1 MGYIPGDPWAICQR
15 CGFKV
20 RLSTIRPEWTGLRV
34 CRKCWDPRHP
44 QLDVQAVEE
53 RIARMDALPEP
64 PDVFIGPGDHS
75 PDAL

>member
-1 MGYIPGDPWAICQR
+1 
-15 CGFKV
+15 
-20 RLSTIRPEWTGLRV
+20 LRV